1 MTEQM
6 LRQYTV
12 LVEYLGKTLGPD
24 YEVVLHEFLP
34 ENSRVAA
41 IANGSIHM
49 SFDYDNINSFLA
61 GRMTVGIDETMQDYA
76 HKLERARMA
85 KQLESG
91 KKRRR
96 KPEPPA
102 EAET

>member
-1 MTEQM
+1 
-6 LRQYTV
+6 
-12 LVEYLGKTLGPD
+12 
-24 YEVVLHEFLP
+24 
-34 ENSRVAA
+34 
-41 IANGSIHM
+41 
-49 SFDYDNINSFLA
+49 
-61 GRMTVGIDETMQDYA
+61 MTVGIDETMQDYA

-96 KPEPPA
+96 KAEPPA

>member
-1 MTEQM
+1 ME
-6 LRQYTV
+6 
-12 LVEYLGKTLGPD
+12 EI
-24 YEVVLHEFLP
+24 E
-34 ENSRVAA
+34 S

-61 GRMTVGIDETMQDYA
+61 GKMTVGIDETMQDYTR
-76 HKLERARMA
+76 KLERARMA
-85 KQLESG
+85 KQLEIG